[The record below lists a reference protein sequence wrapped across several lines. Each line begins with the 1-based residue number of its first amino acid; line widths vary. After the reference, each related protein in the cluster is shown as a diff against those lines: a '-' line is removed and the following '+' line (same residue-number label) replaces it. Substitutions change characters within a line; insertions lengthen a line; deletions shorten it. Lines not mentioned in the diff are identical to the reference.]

1 MGKGDAVS
9 DAGDIITALT
19 ADVTTAV
26 SGVTVT
32 AAAVNFAD
40 LKAED
45 LPYCRL
51 VLADYSVEILD
62 WGQEQR
68 TWTVAGLLAID
79 AKGGTREAMQVLLD
93 GIRDQV
99 FADTTLGGSVERA
112 SCATIVPESHPEDVH
127 VYGHFSVQ
135 AEKVV

>member
-1 MGKGDAVS
+1 MGEGVAVS
-9 DAGDIITALT
+9 DAGDILTALT
-19 ADVTTAV
+19 TDVTTAV

-32 AAAVNFAD
+32 LDTVNFAD

-51 VLADYSVEILD
+51 LLVDYSVEILD

-68 TWTVAGLLAID
+68 TWTIAGVLAVE
-79 AKGGTREAMQVLLD
+79 GGTREAMHLLLD

-99 FADTTLGGSVERA
+99 FADPTLGSSVERA
-112 SCATIVPESHPEDVH
+112 SCATIVPDSHPEDVH
-127 VYGHFSVQ
+127 VYGTFNVQ